1 MGFFKIATQVT
12 DLQVL
17 KKILH
22 IVKGNSDFSALIT
35 KSMELSVILTV
46 PITYHWIH

>member
-35 KSMELSVILTV
+35 KSMEQWSYLDFS
-46 PITYHWIH
+46 